1 MLLLSPDHLVDI
13 RRSGLSD
20 DTITLAGIQT
30 VPPRDIKKALGFD
43 FPDLAS
49 MYKIPYPGCD
59 GFSRFRCFPAEG
71 KQVARY
77 YQRKESGNHL
87 YIPAAVAS
95 MLSDPTT
102 TTYITEGEK
111 KALKASQEGL
121 ACIAVGGLWNWKDK
135 DGGLISGFDK
145 ITLAGRD
152 IGIIPDNDYLKPN
165 VHGYKK
171 NLEQAVQELA
181 YVLIDKGAKVFV
193 VVLPDG
199 PAKGIDDYLIIHSV
213 AEFHALPSK
222 QIRKLTLEEAVA
234 EVTLDSL
241 DSVLKRIAG
250 LPSAA
255 KQEALV
261 AELSKILKV
270 SKTALKKDLKRHGA
284 KLEGDQA
291 DKAGLPMTAIFPGL
305 VDLVDDDGKAV
316 FLTKDAAGLR
326 VETVVDIDGVQY
338 VPPSKEH
345 LPFLLAR
352 ADKCRHYYQTDDRE
366 LFDDLLAYLRRFS
379 SLPADQWP
387 IIGLYTLST
396 YLQDHPDIHY
406 QAMILFHA
414 VPERGKSRTGKAITN
429 VAYRGV
435 HLVDMRETNIFRY
448 SGNLGATLFFDMMDL
463 WKKAERNGS
472 EDVLLL
478 RYEKGAK
485 VSRVLYPEK
494 GAFEDTVF
502 YSIHGPTI
510 MASNSEVH
518 KILGSRCLTF
528 SMPNAPGNY
537 ENPTPELALD
547 IKERLVAWRGKI
559 MGQSL
564 PDIHPIDGIS
574 GRLWDITKPLFQIC
588 LIACPERYEALV
600 AAILDIAEQRIQ
612 EKKESFDG
620 LLVSVIF
627 EMTQG
632 GATHFDIPT
641 ADVTTRFNELWNGDK
656 AKSKEWM
663 GRRLKALGIPT
674 DTKNRFSMIRLDR
687 LSLNTLL
694 AQYGWPVCEKTS
706 KTSHTLQDTE
716 SIDSSSF
723 EVPCKDL
730 FTRKNLERTS
740 NTVLAVKSKSCNDV
754 EDVEDIPGVFA
765 KIAEKKNLKEVRI

>member
-291 DKAGLPMTAIFPGL
+291 DVWVYVSAKPLRSFRGLWILSTMTARRYFSQ
-305 VDLVDDDGKAV
+305 
-316 FLTKDAAGLR
+316 R
-326 VETVVDIDGVQY
+326 M
-338 VPPSKEH
+338 
-345 LPFLLAR
+345 
-352 ADKCRHYYQTDDRE
+352 
-366 LFDDLLAYLRRFS
+366 LLAYESRPLWTSMAFNMFRR
-379 SLPADQWP
+379 Q
-387 IIGLYTLST
+387 
-396 YLQDHPDIHY
+396 
-406 QAMILFHA
+406 
-414 VPERGKSRTGKAITN
+414 R
-429 VAYRGV
+429 
-435 HLVDMRETNIFRY
+435 NIFP
-448 SGNLGATLFFDMMDL
+448 SC
-463 WKKAERNGS
+463 W
-472 EDVLLL
+472 
-478 RYEKGAK
+478 
-485 VSRVLYPEK
+485 
-494 GAFEDTVF
+494 
-502 YSIHGPTI
+502 HGPTNAVTI
-510 MASNSEVH
+510 TRLMTGNCSMTSWPICGVSH
-518 KILGSRCLTF
+518 LYLLT
-528 SMPNAPGNY
+528 N
-537 ENPTPELALD
+537 
-547 IKERLVAWRGKI
+547 
-559 MGQSL
+559 
-564 PDIHPIDGIS
+564 
-574 GRLWDITKPLFQIC
+574 GR
-588 LIACPERYEALV
+588 
-600 AAILDIAEQRIQ
+600 
-612 EKKESFDG
+612 
-620 LLVSVIF
+620 
-627 EMTQG
+627 
-632 GATHFDIPT
+632 
-641 ADVTTRFNELWNGDK
+641 
-656 AKSKEWM
+656 
-663 GRRLKALGIPT
+663 
-674 DTKNRFSMIRLDR
+674 
-687 LSLNTLL
+687 
-694 AQYGWPVCEKTS
+694 
-706 KTSHTLQDTE
+706 
-716 SIDSSSF
+716 
-723 EVPCKDL
+723 
-730 FTRKNLERTS
+730 
-740 NTVLAVKSKSCNDV
+740 
-754 EDVEDIPGVFA
+754 
-765 KIAEKKNLKEVRI
+765 